1 MIDDWGQE
9 RAKGRGKGNRE
20 REGRTPSCWLREE
33 VVVVAEGGEWR
44 WDRGRKAMSAG
55 IGRMGEEVGE
65 AEAETEAGSWSCG
78 TGNAEEVVLAAE
90 VAGTEVAGTAE
101 AAVAAVVA
109 AKEGQSWAVVV
120 RTTTSERLLHS

>member
-1 MIDDWGQE
+1 MLL
-9 RAKGRGKGNRE
+9 R
-20 REGRTPSCWLREE
+20 REE
-33 VVVVAEGGEWR
+33 SGGGTVVERRCLLVLAGWGRR
-44 WDRGRKAMSAG
+44 W
-55 IGRMGEEVGE
+55 GE